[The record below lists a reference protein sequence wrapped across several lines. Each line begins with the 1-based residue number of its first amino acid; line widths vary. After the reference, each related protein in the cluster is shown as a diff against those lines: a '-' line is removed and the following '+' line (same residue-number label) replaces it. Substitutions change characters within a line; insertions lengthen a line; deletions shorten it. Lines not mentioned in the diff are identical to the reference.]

1 VARSAKGYF
10 RIERTLTIFLGRG
23 RKIENGRKIGK
34 KEIQL
39 LSSGVEKGQE
49 ETPRGIKSS
58 LGLAKTGHILNKT

>member
-1 VARSAKGYF
+1 VSNY
-10 RIERTLTIFLGRG
+10 RIKSSIV
-23 RKIENGRKIGK
+23 GK